1 MSELITAVGLVF
13 VIEGLVYTL
22 APTRLKAM
30 LQTIERVP
38 DETLRTGGLIA
49 IGIGVAIV
57 WLARQGIAGS

>member
-1 MSELITAVGLVF
+1 MSELVTAVGLVF

-30 LQTIERVP
+30 LQMVERVP

-49 IGIGVAIV
+49 IGIGVGIV
-57 WLARQGIAGS
+57 WLARQGIAGF

>member
-13 VIEGLVYTL
+13 VIEGWLYTV
-22 APTRLKAM
+22 APTRLKSM
-30 LQTIERVP
+30 LQMIEQVP

-49 IGIGVAIV
+49 VVVGVGIV